1 MKEDFIEE
9 LVRRAKDGDMAA
21 CLNKA
26 LQLAN
31 NEGFKWLLT
40 MDQDSR
46 FMTDRVPEYLSC
58 LFKVDENVF

>member
-1 MKEDFIEE
+1 MKGLE
-9 LVRRAKDGDMAA
+9 
-21 CLNKA
+21 
-26 LQLAN
+26 N

-58 LFKVDENVF
+58 LSKIDENVF